1 VRFTSTVPAGS
12 RIRLTQTI
20 KNVED
25 VEGNGVRITS
35 EMVMEVEG
43 KDRPALVAEV
53 MGLQY
58 A

>member
-1 VRFTSTVPAGS
+1 
-12 RIRLTQTI
+12 
-20 KNVED
+20 VED

-35 EMVMEVEG
+35 EMVIEVEG